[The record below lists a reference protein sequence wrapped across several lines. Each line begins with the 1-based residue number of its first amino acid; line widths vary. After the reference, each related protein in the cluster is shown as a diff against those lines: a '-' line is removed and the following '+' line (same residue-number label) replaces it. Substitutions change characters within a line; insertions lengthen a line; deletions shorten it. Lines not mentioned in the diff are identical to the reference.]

1 MGAGDLK
8 SMSER
13 QLMGLNCSEA
23 VGKMEIVRTVGLS
36 AEMGRSSGVSE
47 EKRDEGYV
55 TRLYALK
62 WEVSSARGG

>member
-1 MGAGDLK
+1 
-8 SMSER
+8 
-13 QLMGLNCSEA
+13 MGLNCSEA